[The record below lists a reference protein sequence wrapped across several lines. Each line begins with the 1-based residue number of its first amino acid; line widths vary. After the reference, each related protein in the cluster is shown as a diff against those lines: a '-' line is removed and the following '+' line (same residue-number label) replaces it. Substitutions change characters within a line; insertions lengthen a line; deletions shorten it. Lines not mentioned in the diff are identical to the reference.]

1 LASVSNVS
9 VFLSS
14 ERAERQEENRMTTT
28 TVSPPK
34 KYKPVPF
41 IKGNPIFGNLL
52 EFARDRLSLLKRM
65 ADQGDVVGMRFGRI
79 PAILFNRPEDIQSIL
94 VEQADDFDKGDL
106 IHHVFRPLIG
116 DSIFSS
122 EGDFHRQQ
130 RELMD
135 PSFQPHTISN
145 YVESAG
151 FYGEQ
156 LQQTWAEGAIIDIHQ
171 QMASLSMSIFGKVLF
186 DADVL
191 SESDEL
197 GAAIALL
204 LEYPARAISRFLPIP
219 YNWPVPLHR
228 RTYKAVA
235 LIHSDFQRFI
245 NERRA
250 KPGERNDLLSLLL
263 QARDESGQPMSNGQL
278 MTECQSLFAAG
289 YETMVTALTWSWYL
303 LCQHPETY
311 TKLQQEVDRVL
322 QGRTPT
328 YADLVRLPSCLQ
340 VFKESMRIFPPAF
353 AFFRQAL
360 RDVEIDG
367 YLVPKGRLA
376 FIVPYTLH
384 RRPDYFPEPE
394 KFDPERFTP
403 EREKQLPRNA
413 FLPFGTGSRICIGK
427 HFALMEGPLLL
438 ATLAQRVTFRL
449 LPGQQIV
456 ADPIRHLTLRPN
468 GEVKVTVTRR

>member
-1 LASVSNVS
+1 
-9 VFLSS
+9 
-14 ERAERQEENRMTTT
+14 MTTT

-52 EFARDRLSLLKRM
+52 EFARDRLSLLQRM

-130 RELMD
+130 RELMN
-135 PSFQPHTISN
+135 PSFQPHTIAS
-145 YVESAG
+145 YAESAG
-151 FYGEQ
+151 VYGEQ

-171 QMASLSMSIFGKVLF
+171 QMGSLSMSIFGKVLF

-191 SESDEL
+191 RETDDL
-197 GAAIALL
+197 GASISMI
-204 LEYPARAISRFLPIP
+204 LEYAARAISRFLPIP

-245 NERRA
+245 DERRA

-263 QARDESGQPMSNGQL
+263 QARDENGQPMSNEQL

-289 YETMVTALTWSWYL
+289 HETMVTALSWSWYL
-303 LCQHPETY
+303 LCQHPEIY
-311 TKLQQEVDRVL
+311 TQLQQEVDRVL

-340 VFKESMRIFPPAF
+340 VFKESMRIYPPAF

-360 RDVEIDG
+360 HDVEIDG

-413 FLPFGTGSRICIGK
+413 FLPFGAGSRTCIGK

-456 ADPIRHLTLRPN
+456 ADPIRHLTLRPK